1 MEADVKG
8 NVILSARDAG
18 FIVRKL
24 RGLLKAAEAA
34 PDLFDTRE
42 HERLHNL
49 VSRINHRLPHKGE
62 SRRNGT
68 EEEYRESERMQAPLK
83 PKGRVKRR
91 YRSVVLLGR
100 TAAEDVRRGGDL

>member
-1 MEADVKG
+1 MKG
-8 NVILSARDAG
+8 NVILSARDAA

-49 VSRINHRLPHKGE
+49 VARINHRLP
-62 SRRNGT
+62 RRPEARREGT
-68 EEEYRESERMQAPLK
+68 EDEYRESERMQAPLT
-83 PKGRVKRR
+83 PRRRKRR
-91 YRSVVLLGR
+91 RSFALN
-100 TAAEDVRRGGDL
+100 DLRVS